1 MSDIVIKPLPLT
13 AERFVPFGDVIDT
26 AAAAATPMNAARF
39 DRYDDLARVDCKRDA
54 NGHVSIGI
62 VRSRTPTRFPHR
74 FDTVERH
81 PLASQAFMP
90 LDRFAFVIV
99 VAPAAESVT
108 PDDLRAFVTNGRQG
122 VNYHR
127 GTWHMPL
134 VAAREGQAFLVVDRR
149 PEAGNCE
156 ELVFDR
162 SVILNWSPDGA

>member
-13 AERFVPFGDVIDT
+13 VERFAAFGDVIET
-26 AAAAATPMNAARF
+26 AAATAVPMNAGRF
-39 DRYDDLARVDCKRDA
+39 DRYDDLARVDCDA
-54 NGHVSIGI
+54 DATGRVSIGI

-90 LDRFAFVIV
+90 LDRSVFVVV
-99 VAPAAESVT
+99 VAPAAETVT
-108 PDDLRAFVTNGRQG
+108 PEDLQAFVTNGRQG

-149 PEAGNCE
+149 PGEGNCE
-156 ELVFDR
+156 ELVFDG
-162 SVILNWSPDGA
+162 SIVLDWSPDEA